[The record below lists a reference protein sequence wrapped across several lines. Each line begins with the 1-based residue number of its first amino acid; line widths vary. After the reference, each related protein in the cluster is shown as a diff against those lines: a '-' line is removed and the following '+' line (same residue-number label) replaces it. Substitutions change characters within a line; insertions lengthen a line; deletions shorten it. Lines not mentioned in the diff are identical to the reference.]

1 MWCLMLFRVGF
12 CFLFFIQI
20 TLALPDECS
29 PRSPVRS
36 CLLRENPIDIRLWK
50 YWAGYFCYKY
60 TNEARLDIKYNTTV
74 HNILCDGNMTKI
86 PVAVVEANITASY
99 DYNDKE
105 DVRYI
110 RRSFKTD
117 ANFDNYISC
126 CQGAERCCYDYM
138 DEKNVIPTQSECPV
152 IWDAWSCFPQ
162 TKVNTTAKLPC
173 SSQAYQ
179 SPDEVCTLESE
190 KQCIWNGTSAE
201 WIQQT
206 DYTTCAI
213 APVYE
218 RRYNFHIIFLG
229 VCIGFCIPAIFIY
242 FFFEK
247 LRKTIRVIL
256 HRNLLIAIVVR
267 NVLTIMCKE
276 LVLLDA
282 LKSPAQ
288 SHHTMNNNGVPCRI
302 LAFMETSAINSIY
315 ACMFLDAYY
324 LHKVIVRAFAK
335 EVRMVHIYIV
345 LAALTF
351 TFSIVWAIVMGVK
364 NAPHCWMVDVDGLQW
379 TVDGFRIAVLV
390 TNGLMLADIIR
401 VMILKIRHGSTTKQT
416 MAAFRATIFLIPL
429 FGLHIIVT
437 AKKIVYDNSC
447 TAEDIYDYVR
457 YAMEG
462 LQGIIVSILFCYAN
476 NEVRGEVKN
485 GYRKACIYLNQRYGW
500 NLGGDLLYDK
510 RRATTATF
518 VQEGNNY

>member
-1 MWCLMLFRVGF
+1 MWCLMLFRVGLSI
-12 CFLFFIQI
+12 LFFFHT

-29 PRSPVRS
+29 SISPVRS
-36 CLLRENPIDIRLWK
+36 CLLRTNYIDIRLWR
-50 YWAGYFCYKY
+50 YYAGYFCYIY
-60 TNEARLDIKYNTTV
+60 TNEARLDIKYNSTSY
-74 HNILCDGNMTKI
+74 NITCGGENATI
-86 PVAVVEANITASY
+86 PVARVEENIIASY
-99 DYNDKE
+99 DYTDKE
-105 DVRYI
+105 DVQHI
-110 RRSFKTD
+110 RKSFKTD
-117 ANFDNYISC
+117 EVFKNYISC
-126 CQGAERCCYDYM
+126 CQGAIRCCNDHM
-138 DEKNVIPTQSECPV
+138 DEENVIP
-152 IWDAWSCFPQ
+152 I
-162 TKVNTTAKLPC
+162 
-173 SSQAYQ
+173 
-179 SPDEVCTLESE
+179 ESE
-190 KQCIWNGTSAE
+190 KHCIWNGTNQKAQ

-229 VCIGFCIPAIFIY
+229 VCIGFCIPAISIF

-282 LKSPAQ
+282 LKAPAL
-288 SHHTMNNNGVPCRI
+288 SHRTMDNNGVPCRI

-335 EVRMVHIYIV
+335 ETRMIHIYIV

-351 TFSIVWAIVMGVK
+351 TFSIVWAIIMGVK
-364 NAPHCWMVDVDGLQW
+364 DAPHCWMVDLDGLQW

-390 TNGLMLADIIR
+390 INGIMLADIIR
-401 VMILKIRHGSTTKQT
+401 VMILKLRHGSTTKQT

-447 TAEDIYDYVR
+447 TAEDIYDFFR

-476 NEVRGEVKN
+476 NEVRGEMKN
-485 GYRKACIYLNQRYGW
+485 GYRKACIYLNQRFGW

-518 VQEGNNY
+518 VQEGNF